1 MPPLEKE
8 EKEATEDE
16 PVLAGGDEKQEVE
29 EKVKFGISND
39 TNKKPRAL
47 GEEIHGEGDVC
58 GLLEGI
64 NLNEGRIPSSPGA
77 YWGGESS
84 GVGEGKREEKDG
96 ASEKEWK
103 RMMEESRM
111 KQKSLQKAEEMK
123 NAARKA
129 RNRKQKKVEKGL
141 TDVRNFWKRNESELA
156 GQEAVERPI
165 KDTVVEDRK
174 RKNIDDTG
182 LDSDMLGGRKRGC
195 MEEAADAT
203 VAV

>member
-129 RNRKQKKVEKGL
+129 RNRKQRKVDQGLCGRVQEEKEHRGYW
-141 TDVRNFWKRNESELA
+141 TGQRHVWRKEEELH
-156 GQEAVERPI
+156 
-165 KDTVVEDRK
+165 
-174 RKNIDDTG
+174 
-182 LDSDMLGGRKRGC
+182 GR
-195 MEEAADAT
+195 
-203 VAV
+203 